1 MSSFLSRSGKSSK
14 DRTTDAPNR
23 LRSAYGNL
31 TSRTREN
38 SRPKKPDPHAIDI
51 SPSESQE
58 QINTA
63 YDIPLKIWQQHEV
76 HVTTQEL
83 ESKHSKE
90 SLDGPHI
97 KDIDDGAFTP
107 RERPM
112 GDDDR
117 GKRLGDVEMGLST
130 KVSRG
135 L

>member
-1 MSSFLSRSGKSSK
+1 M
-14 DRTTDAPNR
+14 
-23 LRSAYGNL
+23 
-31 TSRTREN
+31 
-38 SRPKKPDPHAIDI
+38 DI

-76 HVTTQEL
+76 HVTTEEV

-90 SLDGPHI
+90 SLEGPRN
-97 KDIDDGAFTP
+97 KDLDDGVFTLH
-107 RERPM
+107 ERRM
-112 GDDDR
+112 GDEDGDL
-117 GKRLGDVEMGLST
+117 RLGDVEMGTST

>member
-14 DRTTDAPNR
+14 DRTADAPNR

-31 TSRTREN
+31 TSRTGGN

-76 HVTTQEL
+76 HVTTEEV

-90 SLDGPHI
+90 SLERPHN
-97 KDIDDGAFTP
+97 KDLDDGVFNP
-107 RERPM
+107 HERRM
-112 GDDDR
+112 GDEDGDR
-117 GKRLGDVEMGLST
+117 RLGDVEMGTST